1 MTVSAPEQHRE
12 LFSVTAG
19 AEKHRSHLKCDM
31 GDSESNWEPLYPMIW
46 IFSNEQRVSSA
57 ARVVGV
63 AVFEECGDALLVV
76 VTGEQGAE
84 GAPEVGAQLVALTV
98 S

>member
-19 AEKHRSHLKCDM
+19 AEKHRSHLKCDI

-46 IFSNEQRVSSA
+46 IFSNE
-57 ARVVGV
+57 
-63 AVFEECGDALLVV
+63 
-76 VTGEQGAE
+76 
-84 GAPEVGAQLVALTV
+84 
-98 S
+98 